1 MTTTRNYNWHQVKP
15 GVWQRHIDE
24 IEQFYSTMV
33 ALYKGS
39 GRMFFGITG
48 HVSLSIKNT
57 RGLSQDDAEL
67 EVDKALRKAWLALRY
82 AHPTLASQVTQ
93 DVESGEWVKTYRE
106 LQGEADKDAWLERT
120 LVHISNGQTG
130 NQWANSDPPAP
141 KLPTM
146 FALHLPA
153 EHDDDGS
160 ATIRRDLVFR
170 SPHDII
176 DGVGTLMMLN
186 NFISFASEAYE
197 KGNTYEPPSLDG
209 SETPNLSPS
218 YRVAAQI
225 PETLDQ
231 AQLDRLEQMAA
242 QKAAAAS
249 DPSVEVLALPYGQG
263 ALLPGRHQR
272 LALIL
277 TRDETQQLLAAC
289 KAVGATPT
297 HVFHAAA
304 AMVVRDLQD
313 KPAETKRVRYIN
325 YILRNERSSCR
336 EPYGTAQHPAAVYH
350 SVSGQSLVVDMDIHP
365 ASIEPDAETRKKE
378 FLSILETVKD
388 FYLTVKQDEEF
399 YILAPTM
406 FSQATPALP
415 GGPRPLPVPGPN
427 AHPSVS
433 ISSMGRTD
441 AVVAPETGALE
452 ARDPWVTGEELG
464 NGLGLFLG
472 TFQGELCLSAAYN
485 DAWHTETEV
494 KEYLER
500 CKGAVSSGLGIAEH

>member
-33 ALYKGS
+33 VLYEGS
-39 GRMFFGITG
+39 GRI
-48 HVSLSIKNT
+48 
-57 RGLSQDDAEL
+57 
-67 EVDKALRKAWLALRY
+67 Y

-120 LVHISNGQTG
+120 LVRISNGQT
-130 NQWANSDPPAP
+130 ASRPC
-141 KLPTM
+141 L
-146 FALHLPA
+146 
-153 EHDDDGS
+153 
-160 ATIRRDLVFR
+160 IYIYRRDLVFR
-170 SPHDII
+170 SPHDVI
-176 DGVGTLMMLN
+176 DGIGTLMMLN
-186 NFISFASEAYE
+186 NFISLASDAYE
-197 KGNTYEPPSLDG
+197 KGNAYEPPALDG
-209 SETPNLSPS
+209 SETSNLSPS

-225 PETLDQ
+225 PETPDQ
-231 AQLDRLEQMAA
+231 AQLDRLKQMAA

-249 DPSVEVLALPYGQG
+249 DPNVEILALPYRQG
-263 ALLPGRHQR
+263 DLLPGRHQR
-272 LALIL
+272 LALTL
-277 TRDETQQLLAAC
+277 TREETQQLLKAC
-289 KAVGATPT
+289 KMAGATPT

-304 AMVVRDLQD
+304 AMVVRDLQN
-313 KPAETKRVRYIN
+313 KPITTKRVRYIN
-325 YILRNERSSCR
+325 YILRNERSSCQ
-336 EPYGTAQHPAAVYH
+336 EPYNTARHPATVYH
-350 SVSGQSLVVDMDIHP
+350 SVSGQSLVVDMDLHP
-365 ASIEPDAETRKKE
+365 ASIKPDAQTRKKE

-399 YILAPTM
+399 YVLAPTM
-406 FSQATPALP
+406 FSQATPSLP
-415 GGPRPLPVPGPN
+415 SGPRPLPVPEPN

-441 AVVAPETGALE
+441 AIVAPEAGAFE

-485 DAWHTETEV
+485 DAWHMEADA

-500 CKGAVSSGLGIAEH
+500 CKDVVFSGLGITES

>member
-1 MTTTRNYNWHQVKP
+1 MTTTRDYKWHQVKP
-15 GVWQRHIDE
+15 GVWQRHIDG

-33 ALYKGS
+33 ALYEGS
-39 GRMFFGITG
+39 GRMFFGMTG
-48 HVSLSIKNT
+48 HVSLSIKHTKGSSHNA
-57 RGLSQDDAEL
+57 DL
-67 EVDKALRKAWLALRY
+67 EVDKALRKAWLALRC

-93 DVESGEWVKTYRE
+93 DVKSAEWIKTYRE
-106 LQGEADKDAWLERT
+106 LQGDTDKEAWLERT
-120 LVHISNGQTG
+120 LVHVSNGQTG

-146 FALHLPA
+146 FILHLPA
-153 EHDDDGS
+153 EHGDDGS
-160 ATIRRDLVFR
+160 VTIRRDLVFR

-176 DGVGTLMMLN
+176 DGIGTLMMLN
-186 NFISFASEAYE
+186 NFISLASEAYQ
-197 KGNTYEPPSLDG
+197 KANAYEAPALDG
-209 SETPNLSPS
+209 SETSNLSPS
-218 YRVAAQI
+218 YRIAAQI
-225 PETLDQ
+225 PETPDQ
-231 AQLDRLEQMAA
+231 AQLDRLKQMAA

-249 DPSVEVLALPYGQG
+249 DPSVEILALPYEKGD
-263 ALLPGRHQR
+263 LLPGRHQR
-272 LALIL
+272 LAFTL
-277 TRDETQQLLAAC
+277 TRDVTQQLLKAC
-289 KAVGATPT
+289 KSVGATPT

-313 KPAETKRVRYIN
+313 KPTQTKRVRYIN
-325 YILRNERSSCR
+325 YILRNERSSCQ
-336 EPYGTAQHPAAVYH
+336 EPYSTARHPAAVYH
-350 SVSGQSLVVDMDIHP
+350 SVSGQSLVVDMDLHP
-365 ASIEPDAETRKKE
+365 GSTGPDAQTRKKE

-399 YILAPTM
+399 YVLAPTM

-415 GGPRPLPVPGPN
+415 SGPRPLPVPEPN

-441 AVVAPETGALE
+441 AIVAPETGAFE

-472 TFQGELCLSAAYN
+472 TFRGELCLSAAYN
-485 DAWHTETEV
+485 DAWHIETDV

-500 CKGAVSSGLGIAEH
+500 CKKVVFLGLGITEP